1 MTYYYDYVEET
12 EDESRYYAY
21 MLEFE
26 EELEQAISNLG
37 YICLEQESDNDVIKQ
52 ACDRLINIFH

>member
-1 MTYYYDYVEET
+1 MEET